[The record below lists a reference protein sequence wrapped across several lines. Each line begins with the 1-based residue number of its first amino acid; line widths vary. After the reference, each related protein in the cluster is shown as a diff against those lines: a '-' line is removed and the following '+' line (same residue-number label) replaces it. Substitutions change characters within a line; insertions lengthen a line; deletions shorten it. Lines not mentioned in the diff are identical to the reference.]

1 MLFSFLRFFTIIIL
15 CGEVV
20 KFSPK
25 KAGSQEQCENYER
38 RTKTI
43 SPTLLAVTVRTLREV
58 LSPMFPPH

>member
-1 MLFSFLRFFTIIIL
+1 MLFSFLRFFTIIMWRGGQI
-15 CGEVV
+15 
-20 KFSPK
+20 FTK